1 MQQQIDTFVEHVVQ
15 VNQVK
20 AGFRFRLQG
29 TFVSKDLVCEH
40 EVPAAGA
47 EAETPELRV
56 VRCELHRLDL
66 LRRDFKSVC
75 CCCLKDESLRI

>member
-1 MQQQIDTFVEHVVQ
+1 M
-15 VNQVK
+15 
-20 AGFRFRLQG
+20 
-29 TFVSKDLVCEH
+29 SKDLVCEH